1 MSIYAVF
8 NGICKGDVE
17 MPKESQQHKIV
28 VLFEVTPTAE
38 GRQRYLELAASLK
51 KLLAGAKGFI
61 RAERFSS
68 LTEEGKLL
76 SMNLWESEDDVDA
89 WRNTLDHRINQMEGR
104 NKLFKKYTITVA
116 SVIREY
122 GNASREQ
129 APSDSN
135 LHFANNT
142 NGCE

>member
-1 MSIYAVF
+1 
-8 NGICKGDVE
+8 

-38 GRQRYLELAASLK
+38 GRQRYLELAAGLK
-51 KLLAGAKGFI
+51 KLLAETKGFI

-76 SMNLWESEDDVDA
+76 SMNLWESEEDVDA
-89 WRNTLDHRINQMEGR
+89 WRTALDHRMAQMEGR
-104 NKLFKKYTITVA
+104 NKLFKSYTVTVA

-122 GNASREQ
+122 GDSSREY

-135 LHFANNT
+135 LYFAADT
-142 NGCE
+142 NDCK

>member
-1 MSIYAVF
+1 
-8 NGICKGDVE
+8 

-51 KLLAGAKGFI
+51 KLLAEAKGFI

-89 WRNTLDHRINQMEGR
+89 WRNTLDHRISQMEGR

-122 GNASREQ
+122 GNTSREQ

-135 LHFANNT
+135 LHLASNT

>member
-1 MSIYAVF
+1 
-8 NGICKGDVE
+8 

-38 GRQRYLELAASLK
+38 GRHRYLGLAASLK